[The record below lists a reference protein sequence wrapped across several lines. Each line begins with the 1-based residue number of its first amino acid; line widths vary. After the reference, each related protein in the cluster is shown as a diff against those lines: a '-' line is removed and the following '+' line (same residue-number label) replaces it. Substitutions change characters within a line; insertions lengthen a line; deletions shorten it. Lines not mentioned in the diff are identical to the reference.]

1 MEQNKDGK
9 EIDFPALTF
18 TPDSGSGYTDDE
30 GDSEMKS
37 ATSKVHG
44 DGYFFGNRSTQWK
57 QMKGFYKCFVCGIN
71 LAYKEIYNRHK
82 ATFHK
87 SEIKNEKSKSTKPPE
102 SGM

>member
-37 ATSKVHG
+37 ATSKVLMKTP
-44 DGYFFGNRSTQWK
+44 NR
-57 QMKGFYKCFVCGIN
+57 YVCCQNRLVIFRSIN
-71 LAYKEIYNRHK
+71 KILDSNR
-82 ATFHK
+82 T
-87 SEIKNEKSKSTKPPE
+87 SIISIK
-102 SGM
+102 